1 MDKLKPLILKDI
13 AEDIEMHES
22 SVSRI
27 TTNKYVSTPHGVFEL
42 KFFFNSALSSDDGDS
57 VGSESVKALIKKMI
71 GKEDPKNP
79 LADEKLCELLKQE
92 IGVDI
97 ARRTVAKYRT
107 ALNIPSSSK
116 RKQRF

>member
-1 MDKLKPLILKDI
+1 MKKASKIVLWSLTGVLCYTFLLGAITIPWHKLI
-13 AEDIEMHES
+13 S
-22 SVSRI
+22 
-27 TTNKYVSTPHGVFEL
+27 
-42 KFFFNSALSSDDGDS
+42 
-57 VGSESVKALIKKMI
+57 
-71 GKEDPKNP
+71 KEDPKNP